1 MFYQAALRRF
11 SKTLIIKY
19 CMEKYAS
26 FLKFET
32 SFIFPTN
39 KNVVLGKD
47 AKGERCWE
55 ITIRGLLEVIQLERC
70 RIFLVSDFKL

>member
-1 MFYQAALRRF
+1 
-11 SKTLIIKY
+11 
-19 CMEKYAS
+19 MEKYAS

-39 KNVVLGKD
+39 KNVVLGID
-47 AKGERCWE
+47 VKGERCWE